1 MDGHADCDCPVGLG
15 RVSDWTANPGPQMEM
30 QSGRYYAVHFDN
42 VAAAVEYC
50 SAIVPHVVKRLRSG
64 CVESGEP
71 PAIWFHHLPQN
82 PGEGTGCDLLMT
94 RGAILAALEG
104 GMRTPSAAPSS
115 RTALPAGA
123 VLVLGEDLRQAP
135 VRTRGPRPADADK
148 ILDQVIQL
156 SA

>member
-1 MDGHADCDCPVGLG
+1 
-15 RVSDWTANPGPQMEM
+15 MEL
-30 QSGRYYAVHFDN
+30 QSGRYYAVHFDD
-42 VAAAVEYC
+42 VATAVDYC

-64 CVESGEP
+64 NVDGLDA
-71 PAIWFHHLPQN
+71 PAIWFHNTREAGAPV
-82 PGEGTGCDLLMT
+82 GCDLLMT

-104 GMRTPSAAPSS
+104 GMRTPPASPSS

-123 VLVLGEDLRQAP
+123 VLVLGEDVRQAP
-135 VRTRGPRPADADK
+135 IRTRGPRPADTER

>member
-1 MDGHADCDCPVGLG
+1 MDL
-15 RVSDWTANPGPQMEM
+15 
-30 QSGRYYAVHFDN
+30 QSGRYYAVHFDEI
-42 VAAAVEYC
+42 AAAVDYC

-64 CVESGEP
+64 HADSGDA
-71 PAIWFHHLPQN
+71 PAIWFHTLRD
-82 PGEGTGCDLLMT
+82 PGSPSGCDLLMT

-104 GMRTPSAAPSS
+104 GMRTPAVSPSS

-135 VRTRGPRPADADK
+135 LRTRGPRPADTEK